1 MKKTEVYDKVL
12 DIILSHVDVPVYRDE
27 INDDT
32 FLDMIGINSINFI
45 RSVLDIEQLFNFEF
59 EPEYLG
65 FEIFENV
72 GNLINYV
79 ESKIE

>member
-1 MKKTEVYDKVL
+1 MKKSEVYDMVL

-32 FLDMIGINSINFI
+32 FLDMIGVNSINFI
-45 RSVLDIEQLFNFEF
+45 RSVLDIEETLNFEF

-65 FEIFENV
+65 FDVFEKV
-72 GNLINYV
+72 GSLIKYV
-79 ESKIE
+79 ESKLE